1 MSGLN
6 ARILALNYLTGSDI
20 KPCKGFPVY
29 WEASLKGLILSNYL
43 YRGNKMKQTITESYF
58 IDQLVGDEYNNMSYE
73 GAKALFNWF
82 EEFESD
88 LGEEQEFDKVSIRC
102 EFAEYDSIADVLSEY
117 DSIDSLED
125 LRDNT
130 TVIEVPDSEKLI
142 IQQF

>member
-1 MSGLN
+1 
-6 ARILALNYLTGSDI
+6 
-20 KPCKGFPVY
+20 
-29 WEASLKGLILSNYL
+29 
-43 YRGNKMKQTITESYF
+43 MKQTITESYF
-58 IDQLVGDEYNNMSYE
+58 IDQLVGDEYNNMSYD

-102 EFAEYDSIADVLSEY
+102 EFAEYDSIEDVLSEY

-130 TVIEVPDSEKLI
+130 TVIEVPNSEKLI

>member
-1 MSGLN
+1 
-6 ARILALNYLTGSDI
+6 
-20 KPCKGFPVY
+20 
-29 WEASLKGLILSNYL
+29 
-43 YRGNKMKQTITESYF
+43 MKQTITESYF

-88 LGEEQEFDKVSIRC
+88 LDEEQEFDKVSIRC
-102 EFAEYDSIADVLSEY
+102 DFSEYDSIEDVLSEY

-130 TVIEVPDSEKLI
+130 TVIEVPNSEKLI

>member
-1 MSGLN
+1 
-6 ARILALNYLTGSDI
+6 
-20 KPCKGFPVY
+20 
-29 WEASLKGLILSNYL
+29 
-43 YRGNKMKQTITESYF
+43 MKQTITESYF

-88 LGEEQEFDKVSIRC
+88 LDEEQEFDKVSIRC
-102 EFAEYDSIADVLSEY
+102 EFAEHDSIEDVLSEY

-130 TVIEVPDSEKLI
+130 TVIEVPNSEKLI